1 MIIILKKKKKI
12 NNTRKKIFDGKN
24 GRSLKNDVEQLKT
37 SCKSFFFFKDKE
49 EIEKFLPFY
58 EVFMF
63 HVTKIK
69 SNTFKIKFYFFF

>member
-37 SCKSFFFFKDKE
+37 SCKSFFFSRTKRKLKSFFLFM
-49 EIEKFLPFY
+49 KFSCSMSPKLK
-58 EVFMF
+58 V
-63 HVTKIK
+63 IL
-69 SNTFKIKFYFFF
+69 SR